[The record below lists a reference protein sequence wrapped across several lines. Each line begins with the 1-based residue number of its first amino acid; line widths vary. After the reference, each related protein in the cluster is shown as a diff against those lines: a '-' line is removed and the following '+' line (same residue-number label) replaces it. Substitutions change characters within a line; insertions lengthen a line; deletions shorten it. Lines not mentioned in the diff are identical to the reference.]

1 MNFSF
6 LLLAVLLVF
15 SGVFSSMETSLTH
28 LNRARLKSLYNQT
41 KLRIFSDWLL
51 KPASVL
57 STILIGN
64 NFVNI
69 AFSSV
74 LSYIIINEFLSRGL
88 SGSAAS
94 FAALVITS
102 AFLLFFGEIMP
113 KNIATTYPQKVGK
126 ALGGFLNFVSF
137 VLRPF
142 TNFTSYFSALLIG
155 SSAGSS
161 DLRISRGDIGE
172 LSETLED
179 KESFSKII
187 AKVLSLN
194 QKKLSAVMTPRERI
208 VGLDLNLSPETVE
221 EQIMDSGISRFPV
234 YYGSLKNIVGIVY
247 AREIVKELI
256 LKGKIDIKQYAH
268 RPLFIEGDTTVLS
281 AYRQL
286 VNKRVHIALVT
297 DAPGNI
303 TGIVTM
309 EDLLEEIFG
318 DILDEYDLKRWG
330 AEK

>member
-1 MNFSF
+1 MIITFV
-6 LLLAVLLVF
+6 LLAALLVF
-15 SGVFSSMETSLTH
+15 SGVFSSMETSLAT
-28 LNRARLKSLYNQT
+28 LNRARIKSLFNQT

-51 KPASVL
+51 RPGSVL
-57 STILIGN
+57 SAILIGN

-69 AFSSV
+69 AFSSI
-74 LSYIIINEFLSRGL
+74 LSYIIISEVVSKGF
-88 SGSAAS
+88 SGGMAS

-102 AFLLFFGEIMP
+102 ALLLFFGEIMP
-113 KNIATTYPQKVGK
+113 KNIATTYPQKVSEAFGS
-126 ALGGFLNFVSF
+126 FLNFVSF

-142 TNFTSYFSALLIG
+142 TNFTSYVSEILIG
-155 SSAGSS
+155 NTSRSS

-172 LSETLED
+172 LSENLED

-187 AKVLSLN
+187 TKVLALN
-194 QKKLSAVMTPRERI
+194 HKKLSEVMTPRKKI
-208 VGLDLNLSPETVE
+208 VGLDLNLTPVAVE
-221 EQIMDSGISRFPV
+221 ERIIDSGISRFPV

-268 RPLFIEGDTTVLS
+268 RPLFIEGNMTVLH

-297 DAPGNI
+297 DTSGDIA
-303 TGIVTM
+303 GIVTM